1 MTIETGAAVGERA
14 HDTDFFGHP
23 RGLRVL
29 FMTEMWERFSYYG
42 MRALLI
48 FYLTQHFL
56 FRDNPAFAIYGAYTA
71 LVYLT
76 PVIGGLLAD
85 RYLGSRK
92 AVTFGAILLVLGQ
105 FGMAIQGDKSEQVI
119 ALENAEY
126 QLLTE
131 GRGKKAESFLVVA
144 GERHAFKYESNQW
157 IIFEGTTANL
167 PARIDR
173 QRIPT
178 AGGEPETVYKFKS
191 EPYGFLWLNKRYSL
205 IYNGQ
210 EFAVEYDEGN
220 SQAGQIID
228 GETRVGFKIEEEN
241 FLTFTDSVPA
251 ALPRQIPDATYELRT
266 KRDPFYLNLFY
277 LSLALIITGVG
288 FLKANISTIV
298 GALYEKDDPRR
309 DRGFTMFYMGINTG
323 ALLAPL
329 IAGTIGQ
336 LYGWVYG
343 FGFAGFGMLFGLIQF
358 QRGQKYLYGHADP
371 PDEGVLKEKLFAGL
385 SRETVIYIGGF
396 AGVALIWQLI
406 QRQELVGGLF
416 DGFGLL
422 VLSAILIFS
431 FWKCHGAD
439 RGRMIVAT
447 VLIMTSILFWALFE
461 QAGSSL
467 NLLADRNVDR
477 FIFGWEIPST
487 WFQSANPFF
496 IVVLAPIVSMLWT
509 SLGKRGREP
518 STPVKFGLGLTLLG
532 LGYIV
537 LVFGMVQAGGGY
549 TPLIWLVF
557 IYFLHTVGELCLSPI
572 GLSMITKLSVARVV
586 GMMMGAWF
594 LASGYANLLAGQLA
608 QMTSVE
614 GHGGEVADAATA
626 AATYIDVYMKF
637 GLMAVASGV
646 VMILISPILRKH
658 MHGVH

>member
-1 MTIETGAAVGERA
+1 MTIESGTAIGERE
-14 HDTDFFGHP
+14 HDKSFFGHP
-23 RGLRVL
+23 KGLQVL

-105 FGMAIQGDKSEQVI
+105 FGMAIQGDEAQQVI
-119 ALENAEY
+119 EFEGQEY
-126 QLLTE
+126 QMLTE
-131 GRGKKAESFLVVA
+131 GRSADAERFLVIS
-144 GERHAFKYESNQW
+144 GEQYAVEYTSNQW
-157 IIFEGTTANL
+157 LVLESPSAIL

-173 QRIPT
+173 KQVPEG
-178 AGGEPETVYKFKS
+178 GGEPETVYRLKS

-205 IYNGQ
+205 LYKGQ

-228 GETRVGFKIEEEN
+228 GETRIGFKIEEEN
-241 FLTFTDSVPA
+241 FLTFTESVPA
-251 ALPRQIPDATYELRT
+251 ALPRQIPDASYEVST
-266 KRDPFYLNLFY
+266 KRDPFYLNIFY

-343 FGFAGFGMLFGLIQF
+343 FGLAGFGMLFGLVQF

-371 PDEGVLKEKLFAGL
+371 PDEGVLKEK
-385 SRETVIYIGGF
+385 
-396 AGVALIWQLI
+396 
-406 QRQELVGGLF
+406 
-416 DGFGLL
+416 
-422 VLSAILIFS
+422 
-431 FWKCHGAD
+431 
-439 RGRMIVAT
+439 
-447 VLIMTSILFWALFE
+447 
-461 QAGSSL
+461 
-467 NLLADRNVDR
+467 
-477 FIFGWEIPST
+477 
-487 WFQSANPFF
+487 
-496 IVVLAPIVSMLWT
+496 
-509 SLGKRGREP
+509 
-518 STPVKFGLGLTLLG
+518 
-532 LGYIV
+532 
-537 LVFGMVQAGGGY
+537 
-549 TPLIWLVF
+549 
-557 IYFLHTVGELCLSPI
+557 
-572 GLSMITKLSVARVV
+572 
-586 GMMMGAWF
+586 
-594 LASGYANLLAGQLA
+594 
-608 QMTSVE
+608 
-614 GHGGEVADAATA
+614 
-626 AATYIDVYMKF
+626 
-637 GLMAVASGV
+637 
-646 VMILISPILRKH
+646 
-658 MHGVH
+658 